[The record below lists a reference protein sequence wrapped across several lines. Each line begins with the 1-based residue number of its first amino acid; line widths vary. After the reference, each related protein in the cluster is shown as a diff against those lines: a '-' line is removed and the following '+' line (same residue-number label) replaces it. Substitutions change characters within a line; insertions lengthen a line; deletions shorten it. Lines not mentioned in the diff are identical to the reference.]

1 MNILF
6 LTLAWPEG
14 NEHNLYTDLMEEFK
28 YNGHNVYVVTARERR
43 VGKATEYS
51 VKNGLNIL
59 RVRCGNIQKTNPFE
73 KGISSVL
80 LGYQMQIAIKKY
92 LSNINFDLIMCS
104 TPPITLART
113 IKALKKKYSAKV
125 YLLLKDIWPQ
135 GPADMGAIMKGGLI
149 WTYFRRKEK
158 LMYEVSDYIGCMS
171 LANVKYVLNHNK
183 ELSPI
188 KVEECPNTIRPR
200 ERKPVNYIQIRNK
213 YKIPEGA
220 VVFLFGGN
228 LGKPQGVSFLIDVAE
243 HMTDREDV
251 FFLIVGSG
259 TEYSKIK
266 IRIEEKSLKNI
277 LLLERLPKLDYEM
290 LCNASDVGLIL
301 LDKNFTIPNFP
312 SRLLTY
318 LDIGMPVLCATDSV
332 TDVGDIVEEWNCG
345 IKTLHGDINGF
356 IQVVDKLANHEELRI
371 NMSRNARKLL
381 EGKYTVKHS
390 YEIIMKH
397 FEEENSYVQG

>member
-1 MNILF
+1 MNVLF
-6 LTLAWPEG
+6 LTLAWPEN
-14 NEHNLYTDLMEEFK
+14 NEHNLYTDLMEEFRD
-28 YNGHNVYVVTARERR
+28 NGHNVYVVAARERR

-51 VKNGLNIL
+51 VKNGLHIL

-73 KGISSVL
+73 KGISSIL

-104 TPPITLART
+104 TPPITIART
-113 IKALKKKYSAKV
+113 IKTLKKKYSAKV

-135 GPADMGAIMKGGLI
+135 GPADMGAIKENGLV
-149 WTYFRRKEK
+149 WRYFRRKEK
-158 LMYEVSDYIGCMS
+158 LMYKVSDYIGCMS
-171 LANVKYVLNHNK
+171 PANVKYVLKHNK
-183 ELSPI
+183 ELSPE
-188 KVEECPNTIRPR
+188 KVEECPNTMRPR
-200 ERKPVNYIQIRNK
+200 KQEPVNSIQIRNK
-213 YKIPEGA
+213 YKVPEDE

-243 HMTDREDV
+243 QMSDRDNV

-266 IRIEEKSLKNI
+266 MRIEEKSLNNI

-312 SRLLTY
+312 SRLLSY
-318 LDIGMPVLCATDSV
+318 LDIGIPVLCATDEV
-332 TDVGDIVEEWNCG
+332 CDMGDIVEEWDCG
-345 IKTLHGDINGF
+345 IKTLHGDINSF
-356 IQVVDKLANHEELRI
+356 IKAVEKIARDEELRI

-381 EGKYTVKHS
+381 EEKYTAKHS
-390 YEIIMKH
+390 YKIIMNH
-397 FEEENSYVQG
+397 FEGENSYV